1 MPTHNHFVIDPATN
15 QPSPSGLQLAG
26 PLLQVE
32 IAVHPTLA
40 QHLQKSGQPIP
51 TPVVGPGLIDT
62 GATFSAVDQTVIQQ
76 LGIPPIGTVQL
87 GTAAGPIAQ
96 TQHPASFGFP
106 GTSLPTINFNFVTG
120 VNLAGQN
127 IIALIGRDVL
137 RHFVM
142 TYNGVLGQ
150 VILSI

>member
-1 MPTHNHFVIDPATN
+1 MPTHNQFFIDPATN
-15 QPSPSGLQLAG
+15 QPSPNSLQSVG
-26 PLLQVE
+26 PVLQVE

-40 QHLQKSGQPIP
+40 QHLQNLGQPIP

-87 GTAAGPIAQ
+87 GTAGGPVTQ

-106 GTSLPTINFNFVTG
+106 GTGLPTISFNFVTG
-120 VNLAGQN
+120 VDLTGQN
-127 IIALIGRDVL
+127 IVALIGRDVL

-142 TYNGVLGQ
+142 VYNGSLGQ